1 MSTPR
6 QRIDRKHTMTNIG
19 SATAGT
25 TRPPTRM
32 SVLIVGAG
40 AAGGDIGSKLVAAGR
55 ETTFLVRTATRPR
68 LTDCGIQIRSADG
81 ALLLAAAATM
91 ALHNRRLAGAAADG
105 RAGEPALAANPR

>member
-6 QRIDRKHTMTNIG
+6 QRIDRKRKMTKIG
-19 SATAGT
+19 SATAGS

-40 AAGGDIGSKLVAAGR
+40 YIGSKLVAAGR
-55 ETTFLVRTATRPR
+55 DTTFLVRTATQPR
-68 LTDCGIQIRSADG
+68 VTDCGIQIRGVDV
-81 ALLLAAAATM
+81 ALLPDVAAATM
-91 ALHNRRLAGAAADG
+91 ALHNRRLADAAVDG